1 MQLVIASN
9 NPHKIDEISAIYAG
23 LPLTILSAQ
32 RAGLPLD
39 VAETGTTF
47 LENATLKVSAFP
59 DLPQTMYLA
68 DDSGL
73 EVAALAGRPGVHSAR
88 YGGPGLSDA
97 ARSAALLAELGNT
110 ADRRAQFVAV
120 CVLRLPNGSLH
131 HARGAVTGTLLHSPS
146 GSGGFGYDPLFVPDG
161 YTESFAALPPA
172 VKNRLSHRGRA
183 LAALRPAL
191 GECLQ
196 TGYTF

>member
-23 LPLTILSAQ
+23 LPLTIWSAQ
-32 RAGLPLD
+32 RAGLTLD

-120 CVLRLPNGSLH
+120 GAAHFGKPQQAEVGPKS
-131 HARGAVTGTLLHSPS
+131 AR
-146 GSGGFGYDPLFVPDG
+146 
-161 YTESFAALPPA
+161 FAADEAA
-172 VKNRLSHRGRA
+172 VAFQGV
-183 LAALRPAL
+183 
-191 GECLQ
+191 GV
-196 TGYTF
+196 G